1 MPGFQTKALMVTPIG
16 VDNFR
21 IIPPN
26 CTVGQAY
33 VLR

>member
-1 MPGFQTKALMVTPIG
+1 MPGFQTKALMVTPIS

-21 IIPPN
+21 IISPN
-26 CTVGQAY
+26 CMVGQTY